1 MLRLLFI
8 GACLTSVFFSPV
20 AGAEHQILLKNG
32 QQLVGEVQLPALKL
46 KTGVGAME
54 VPLNEITSIQGSNI
68 TLGDGTS
75 LKGSIVDKSI
85 AVQTRYGVVNIKTQ
99 DIKEMSLTR
108 QPSAQV
114 TQQAYSASQA
124 PASKQNAAELQ
135 SAPSEKE
142 AGAQRQQGSF
152 MSPTKATSKIGQ
164 TVAQNQAELADG
176 PKKRVAI
183 KRFDNKTSYNSQGQ
197 GNIGNGMLEM
207 LTTAMVN
214 TNRFIVLERQDMND
228 VMEEQNFGA
237 SGRVKGKTAAK
248 IGEVEGAELLIY
260 GTVTDY
266 MADQSGAQ
274 AGVGQNSGMQI
285 GSMFGSLGM
294 AVGAIVGGVAGSA
307 SAQKAHVAID
317 LRIVDAHTG
326 RVVSATSIEGS
337 PKDIGGSIQ
346 IGPFGGSAATKTP
359 IGMAIRDC
367 IYNAV
372 NWILITSF
380 PAEKEKFL
388 AIAAADTAALQA
400 QQQQAGNANK
410 QNSGG
415 QPNSAQNDGSP
426 PPRKRIPGFD
436 DQ

>member
-1 MLRLLFI
+1 MLRLIFI
-8 GACLTSVFFSPV
+8 GACLTSIFFSPV

-32 QQLVGEVQLPALKL
+32 QQLVGEIQLPALKL

-54 VPLNEITSIQGSNI
+54 VPLNEITSIQGGNI

-85 AVQTRYGVVNIKTQ
+85 AVQTKYGVVNVKTQ
-99 DIKEMSLTR
+99 DIKEMSLTG
-108 QPSAQV
+108 QPPAQV

-124 PASKQNAAELQ
+124 PASKQNAAGLP

-142 AGAQRQQGSF
+142 AGAQREQGSF

-176 PKKRVAI
+176 PKKRIAI

-207 LTTAMVN
+207 LTTSMVN
-214 TNRFIVLERQDMND
+214 TGRFIVLERQDMEGVID
-228 VMEEQNFGA
+228 EQNFGA
-237 SGRVKGKTAAK
+237 SGRVKGKTAAQ

-266 MADQSGAQ
+266 MADQSTAQ
-274 AGVGQNSGMQI
+274 AGVGQSSGMGI
-285 GSMFGSLGM
+285 GALFGPIGM
-294 AVGAIVGGVAGSA
+294 AVGAIAGGVAGSA

-326 RVVSATSIEGS
+326 RVVSATSVEGS
-337 PKDIGGSIQ
+337 PKDIGGSLQ
-346 IGPFGGSAATKTP
+346 IGIFGGSANTKTP

-388 AIAAADTAALQA
+388 AIAAADAAALQA
-400 QQQQAGNANK
+400 QQQQASNANK
-410 QNSGG
+410 QNSDGE
-415 QPNSAQNDGSP
+415 QPKPAQEGATATP
-426 PPRKRIPGFD
+426 TKFFW
-436 DQ
+436 QK